1 MFNISCVTEN
11 TRDFWFSIDKHIT
24 KESLDL
30 KIFGK
35 LGYVIFDDSKPVG
48 IMHYCILWDSMPFLN
63 LIYIHQEYRKCGF
76 GKNTMEFWEKDMK
89 GKGFKMV
96 LISTQVDEKAQFF
109 YRKLGYRE
117 CGSLVLNDCP
127 LEQPMEMFMGK
138 VL

>member
-11 TRDFWFSIDKHIT
+11 NKDFWFSIDKHIT
-24 KESLDL
+24 KESFDL

-35 LGYVIFDDSKPVG
+35 LGYVIYDDRKPVG
-48 IMHYCILWDSMPFLN
+48 IMHHCILWDTMPFLN
-63 LIYIHQEYRKCGF
+63 LIYIDPKYRKCGF
-76 GKNTMEFWEKDMK
+76 GKNAMEFWEKEMK
-89 GKGFKMV
+89 EKGFKMV

-109 YRKLGYRE
+109 YRKSGYRE
-117 CGSLVLNDCP
+117 WGSLVLNDCP